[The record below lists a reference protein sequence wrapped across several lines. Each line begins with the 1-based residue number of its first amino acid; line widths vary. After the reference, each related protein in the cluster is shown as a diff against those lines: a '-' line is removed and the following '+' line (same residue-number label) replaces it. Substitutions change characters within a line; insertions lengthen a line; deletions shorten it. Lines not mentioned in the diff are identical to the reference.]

1 LGLLHHFGSVEEL
14 AGQRAAFGLMKE
26 GATHVLCLNHEAGND
41 ALNARCAALEQAL
54 QAADPTNKMTA
65 INLPPVGASVQ
76 VVRDAIQASNANAM
90 LVLGPPLLDVAIQ
103 ARREEG
109 MAIRIAVF
117 DMLAESEAELVKE
130 DSDVLFVVDQ
140 QQEMQAYMSVMG
152 AFAFKISGQVFTSG
166 TFETG
171 PVLTT
176 KVRTCSEYLRR
187 KVVHCIIHL

>member
-1 LGLLHHFGSVEEL
+1 LGLLYHFGQDEEL
-14 AGQRAAFGLMKE
+14 AGQRAALGLMNE
-26 GATHVLCLNHEAGND
+26 GATHVLCLNQEAGND
-41 ALNARCAALEQAL
+41 ALNARCAALERAL
-54 QAADPTNKMTA
+54 QAANPTNKMTA
-65 INLPPVGASVQ
+65 INLPLRGSSVEL
-76 VVRDAIQASNANAM
+76 VVKAIQESSADAM

-103 ARREEG
+103 ARRETE

-117 DMLAESEAELVKE
+117 DMLAESKTELVKQ

-176 KVRTCSEYLRR
+176 KVRTCFD
-187 KVVHCIIHL
+187 